1 MPMAESDEQRI
12 IEFER
17 LNLLGKAVFVTGAAV
32 RTTASLID
40 RVLERAADVLV
51 EAERA
56 FKEGR
61 GADVDEAKVLEEY
74 DEHRRGPRVPP
85 GAGR

>member
-1 MPMAESDEQRI
+1 MSDSNDRRI

-17 LNLLGKAVFVTGAAV
+17 LNPLGKAVFLTGAAV

-40 RVLERAADVLV
+40 KTLERAADILI

-61 GADVDEAKVLEEY
+61 DPNVDDAKILEEH
-74 DEHRRGPRVPP
+74 DDRR
-85 GAGR
+85 

>member
-1 MPMAESDEQRI
+1 MSDSNDRRI

-17 LNLLGKAVFVTGAAV
+17 LNPLGKAVFLTGAAV

-40 RVLERAADVLV
+40 KTLERAADILI
-51 EAERA
+51 ETERA

-61 GADVDEAKVLEEY
+61 DPNVDDAKILEEH
-74 DEHRRGPRVPP
+74 DEQR
-85 GAGR
+85 

>member
-1 MPMAESDEQRI
+1 MPDDRPI

-17 LNLLGKAVFVTGAAV
+17 LNLFGKAVFLTGAAV

-40 RVLERAADVLV
+40 WAVEKTADVVV

-56 FKEGR
+56 FRDGLDPNVEDAKILDEWKER
-61 GADVDEAKVLEEY
+61 
-74 DEHRRGPRVPP
+74 P
-85 GAGR
+85 